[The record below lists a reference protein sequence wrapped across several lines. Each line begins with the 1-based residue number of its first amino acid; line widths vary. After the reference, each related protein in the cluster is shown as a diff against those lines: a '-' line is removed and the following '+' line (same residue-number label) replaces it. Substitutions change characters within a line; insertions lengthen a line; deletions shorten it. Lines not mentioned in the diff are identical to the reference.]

1 MNSKLG
7 GYFTDAKV
15 PLHQAGFLKD
25 FKQNVLLQL
34 VVYFII
40 HRAVSGLLLILSLCG
55 YSQKYQE
62 MYYGK
67 LVKIHTWHQICLES
81 ELCYL
86 LDVQSWANCL
96 VSLTLLLSSVKL
108 CVVVGMVIVSTLQ
121 CCKNQMK

>member
-1 MNSKLG
+1 MSGNYNTNCEVAFPLVMNSKLG

-25 FKQNVLLQL
+25 LKQNVLLQL

-62 MYYGK
+62 MY
-67 LVKIHTWHQICLES
+67 
-81 ELCYL
+81 
-86 LDVQSWANCL
+86 
-96 VSLTLLLSSVKL
+96 
-108 CVVVGMVIVSTLQ
+108 
-121 CCKNQMK
+121 